1 MFTVATS
8 TGPSLLAN
16 VSSQLTDAGTLVV
29 LAIAAGIPLAFY
41 VIKRLIG
48 IVPKG
53 K

>member
-1 MFTVATS
+1 MFTVSTS

-16 VSSQLTDAGTLVV
+16 ISSQLTDPGTLVV
-29 LAIAAGIPLAFY
+29 LAIAAGVPLAFY

-48 IVPKG
+48 ILPKG